1 MKKVSFP
8 ICLLFLGLTF
18 YGAFFLDTSKTVPE
32 TVSAQECWEE
42 LPEQT
47 QAGQEPIQEKKT
59 GYAYTQLSGAEQQL
73 YTDILNVLEA
83 QKTNVAITAASQQA
97 VDKVFQCVMDDHPE
111 IFYADGYR
119 LRIYTDA
126 SGETIKKTLFSG
138 KYIYSAE
145 DVAAR
150 REQIAA
156 KTAEIL
162 SGLPVDGDVY
172 QKVKYIYE
180 YLIRTTEYEQ
190 DSTDN
195 QNICSVFLNGKSVC
209 QGYAKAAQYLFNKAG
224 IESAFVRG
232 QDLNGQ
238 DHAWNLVKTESGW
251 YHVDV
256 TWGDAS
262 YVGRED
268 GFERNAA
275 MPQINYE
282 YLCVTDEDILRSH
295 RIKSTVPLPACNC
308 REDNYFVR
316 EDAYFESAD
325 MEKAKELFERAAAE
339 KPFYVTLQCA
349 DDTIYT
355 EMEQKLIAGQQVF
368 SFLPKENSGVA
379 YTCDPLQRCLSFWLQ
394 D

>member
-32 TVSAQECWEE
+32 TVSAQECWEVQ
-42 LPEQT
+42 PEQT
-47 QAGQEPIQEKKT
+47 VAKEPLQKKNT
-59 GYAYTQLSGAEQQL
+59 GYVYTQLSDTEQQL

-180 YLIRTTEYEQ
+180 YLIRTTEYAQ
-190 DSTDN
+190 DSADN

-209 QGYAKAAQYLFNKAG
+209 QGYAKAAQYLFDKAG
-224 IESAFVRG
+224 IESTFVRG

-238 DHAWNLVKTESGW
+238 DHAWNLVKTESSW

-268 GFERNAA
+268 GFERNAF

-295 RIKSTVPLPACNC
+295 RIKSTVSLPVCDC
-308 REDNYFVR
+308 RADNYFVR
-316 EDAYFESAD
+316 EDAYFENVD
-325 MEKAKELFERAAAE
+325 MEKVKALFERAAGK
-339 KPFYVTLQCA
+339 KPFYVTLQCG
-349 DDTIYT
+349 DDAIYA

-368 SFLPKENSGVA
+368 SFLPKGNSGVA

>member
-18 YGAFFLDTSKTVPE
+18 YGAFFLDTSKAVPE
-32 TVSAQECWEE
+32 TVSAQECWEVQ
-42 LPEQT
+42 PEQT
-47 QAGQEPIQEKKT
+47 VAKEPLQRKNT
-59 GYAYTQLSGAEQQL
+59 GYAYTQLSDTEQQL

-83 QKTNVAITAASQQA
+83 QKTNVTITAADQQA
-97 VDKVFQCVMDDHPE
+97 VDRVFQCVMDDHPE
-111 IFYADGYR
+111 IFYADGYW

-126 SGETIKKTLFSG
+126 SGKTIKKTLFSG
-138 KYIYSAE
+138 KYIYSTE
-145 DVAAR
+145 EVTAR
-150 REQIAA
+150 REQIAV
-156 KTAEIL
+156 KTTEIL

-180 YLIRTTEYEQ
+180 YLIRTTEYAQ
-190 DSTDN
+190 DSVDN

-209 QGYAKAAQYLFNKAG
+209 QGYAKAAQYLFDKAG

-268 GFERNAA
+268 GFERNAS

-295 RIKSTVPLPACNC
+295 RIKSTVSLPVCDC
-308 REDNYFVR
+308 RADNYFVR
-316 EDAYFESAD
+316 EDAYFENVD
-325 MEKAKELFERAAAE
+325 MEKVKALFEQAAE
-339 KPFYVTLQCA
+339 KEPFYVTLQCG
-349 DDTIYT
+349 DDAVYA

-368 SFLPKENSGVA
+368 SFLPKGNSGVA